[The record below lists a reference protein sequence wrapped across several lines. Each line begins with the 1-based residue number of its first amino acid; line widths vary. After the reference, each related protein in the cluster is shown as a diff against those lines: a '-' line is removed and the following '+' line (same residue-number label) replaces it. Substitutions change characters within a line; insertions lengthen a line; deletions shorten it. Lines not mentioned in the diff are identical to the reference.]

1 MEQVVL
7 IIVLKLKKKQPKIVI
22 IRFYLIECFFIINK

>member
-7 IIVLKLKKKQPKIVI
+7 IIVLKFKKNKPKIVI